1 MTTRTTSRQVLVG
14 MPERLRAAARAV
26 GDTREAY
33 DAARELRDALIV
45 QAIDEGMQQNAVAR
59 AAGVSRSRV
68 VAIIADTGEPD
79 AA

>member
-1 MTTRTTSRQVLVG
+1 MTSTTSRPILPG
-14 MPERLRAAARAV
+14 MTERLRAAGRAV
-26 GDTREAY
+26 TDSREAY

-59 AAGVSRSRV
+59 AAGVSRARV
-68 VAIIADTGEPD
+68 IAILGNTGEPD